1 MTADATASDTVAGV
15 LRRTAED
22 RWRIVRLLPRAG
34 GPAVC
39 AAVVVNLLLAAAP
52 VLFVVATS
60 RMIGWLPQAVRDGV
74 DAPAFGHLVTAFVV
88 AAGAL
93 SAQQLLAQLQVATG
107 LLVQRRIDGWVA
119 DELMTAAL
127 SSVSTTPLEDQAL
140 LEQLTEASREVEHG
154 IQSPGAAGAGM
165 LALLARYGQ
174 LLGYAVI
181 VGAAFAWSAGLGL
194 LVAVLAFRHGQR
206 GGLRR
211 YAAIYGS
218 VVARIRRLTYFRGVA
233 MGRPAAKEIRI
244 FGLLPWLRE
253 QYREAYLDWMRPVW
267 AQRRRV
273 YLKPYFLYTA
283 VGLTVLV
290 AVLAALGLAGGD
302 GQVGL
307 TRLALVI
314 QAVLAAVQLGEFYP
328 EADVQ
333 TQFGMNA
340 YRAVGEFRAGM
351 RDRTATGDVAAGPA
365 VEPASGRAGDR
376 PAGPV
381 DIRFEAVSF
390 RYPHR
395 TTPVFTDLDLTLPA
409 GACTAIVGLNGAG
422 KTTLVKLL
430 SRLALPD
437 AGRITV
443 GATPVDDLPPA
454 HWRRHLAVIFQD
466 FLRYETSAADNIA
479 LGAIAHADDREGIR
493 AAADAAGILD
503 TLDALPLGLDTPLT
517 GQLRD
522 GVDLSGGQWQRVA
535 IARALFAVRHG
546 ASVLVLDE
554 PTASLDVR
562 AEARFF
568 DEIIAATTGVTTVL
582 ISHRF
587 ATVRRADH
595 IVVLEQ
601 GRVVEQGS
609 HEELLSRGGRY
620 ARLFS
625 LQAQRFAAHPDPV
638 TSDAT
643 DAGPPTA
650 GPPTAGPP
658 TAGPPTAGP
667 PTAGPVDGGA
677 VDGDLD
683 GGPLDAGGAAAD
695 VGSPGSTR

>member
-1 MTADATASDTVAGV
+1 MTDDATTAGSVAGV
-15 LRRTAED
+15 VRRTAVD
-22 RWRIVRLLPRAG
+22 RWRIVTLLPRAG
-34 GPAVC
+34 VPAVA
-39 AAVVVNLLLAAAP
+39 AAVLVNLLLAAAP
-52 VLFVVATS
+52 VVFVVATS

-74 DAPAFGHLVTAFVV
+74 ESPAFGHLVTAFVV

-93 SAQQLLAQLQVATG
+93 SAQQLLAQLQVTTG
-107 LLVQRRIDGWVA
+107 LLVQRRIDGAVA
-119 DELMTAAL
+119 DELMAAAL
-127 SSVSTTPLEDQAL
+127 GSTSTTPLEDQAL

-174 LLGYAVI
+174 LLGYAVV
-181 VGAAFAWSAGLGL
+181 VGAAFAWAAGFGL

-211 YAAIYGS
+211 YAAIYGAI
-218 VVARIRRLTYFRGVA
+218 VARVRRLTYFRGVA
-233 MGRPAAKEIRI
+233 MGRPAAKEIRV

-253 QYREAYLDWMRPVW
+253 QYRQAYLDWMRPVW
-267 AQRRRV
+267 VQRRRV
-273 YLKPYFLYTA
+273 YLRPYFLYTA

-290 AVLAALGLAGGD
+290 AVLAALGLAGGQ
-302 GQVGL
+302 GRVGL
-307 TRLALVI
+307 TQLALVI

-351 RDRTATGDVAAGPA
+351 RDRTSPGDGPTDDPTDAAPAPAPA
-365 VEPASGRAGDR
+365 VEHAPAA
-376 PAGPV
+376 
-381 DIRFEAVSF
+381 DIRFEGVSF

-395 TTPVFTDLDLTLPA
+395 ATPVFTDLDLTLPA

-430 SRLALPD
+430 ARLALPD

-443 GATPVDDLPPA
+443 GGRPIDELPTA
-454 HWRRHLAVIFQD
+454 RWRRDLAVIFQD
-466 FLRYETSAADNIA
+466 YLRYATSAADNIA
-479 LGAIAHADDREGIR
+479 LGAIRHADDRDGIR
-493 AAADAAGILD
+493 AAAEAAGILA
-503 TLDALPLGLDTPLT
+503 TLDALPRGLDTPLS

-535 IARALFAVRHG
+535 IARALFAIRHG

-568 DEIIAATTGVTTVL
+568 DEIIAATTGVTTIL

-595 IVVLEQ
+595 IVVLAE

-609 HEELLSRGGRY
+609 HAELLDRGGRY
-620 ARLFS
+620 ARLFT
-625 LQAQRFAAHPDPV
+625 LQAERFATPAADTPPADRP
-638 TSDAT
+638 
-643 DAGPPTA
+643 DAGPPTGHPDA
-650 GPPTAGPP
+650 GPPAGDPGTGAP
-658 TAGPPTAGP
+658 VDGP
-667 PTAGPVDGGA
+667 DGGA
-677 VDGDLD
+677 VD
-683 GGPLDAGGAAAD
+683 
-695 VGSPGSTR
+695 VGSTRSVR

>member
-1 MTADATASDTVAGV
+1 MTEDATTAGVVAGV
-15 LRRTAED
+15 VRRTAVD
-22 RWRIVRLLPRAG
+22 RWRIVTLLPRAG
-34 GPAVC
+34 VPAVA
-39 AAVVVNLLLAAAP
+39 AAVLVNLLLAAAP

-74 DAPAFGHLVTAFVV
+74 ESPAFGHLVTAFVV

-93 SAQQLLAQLQVATG
+93 SAQQLLAQLQVTTG
-107 LLVQRRIDGWVA
+107 LLVQRRIDGAVA
-119 DELMTAAL
+119 DELMAAAL
-127 SSVSTTPLEDQAL
+127 GSTGTAPLEDQTL

-174 LLGYAVI
+174 LLGYAVV
-181 VGAAFAWSAGLGL
+181 VGAAFAWPAGVGL
-194 LVAVLAFRHGQR
+194 LVAVLVFRHGQR

-218 VVARIRRLTYFRGVA
+218 VVARVRRLTYFRGVA
-233 MGRPAAKEIRI
+233 MGGPAAKEIRI

-253 QYREAYLDWMRPVW
+253 QYRQAYLDWMRPVW

-273 YLKPYFLYTA
+273 YLRPYFLYTA

-290 AVLAALGLAGGD
+290 AVLAALGLAGGQ

-351 RDRTATGDVAAGPA
+351 RDRTSPDDGPTDDDPADADPEPAAGAERAPA
-365 VEPASGRAGDR
+365 A
-376 PAGPV
+376 
-381 DIRFEAVSF
+381 DIRFEGVSF
-390 RYPHR
+390 RYPHGA
-395 TTPVFTDLDLTLPA
+395 TPVFTDLDLTLPA

-443 GATPVDDLPPA
+443 GGRPIDALPA
-454 HWRRHLAVIFQD
+454 ARWRRDLAVIFQD
-466 FLRYETSAADNIA
+466 YLRYATSAADNIA
-479 LGAIAHADDREGIR
+479 LGAVRHADDRDGIR
-493 AAADAAGILD
+493 AAAEAAGILA
-503 TLDALPLGLDTPLT
+503 TLDALPRGLDTPLS

-535 IARALFAVRHG
+535 IARALFALRHG

-568 DEIIAATTGVTTVL
+568 DEIIAATPGVTTIL

-595 IVVLEQ
+595 IVVLAE
-601 GRVVEQGS
+601 GRVAEQGS
-609 HEELLSRGGRY
+609 HAELLDRGGRY
-620 ARLFS
+620 ARLFT
-625 LQAQRFAAHPDPV
+625 LQAERFATPAADTPPPDR
-638 TSDAT
+638 S
-643 DAGPPTA
+643 DAGPAPDDPGTGA
-650 GPPTAGPP
+650 PVDGP
-658 TAGPPTAGP
+658 
-667 PTAGPVDGGA
+667 DGGA
-677 VDGDLD
+677 VD
-683 GGPLDAGGAAAD
+683 
-695 VGSPGSTR
+695 VGSTRSVR

>member
-1 MTADATASDTVAGV
+1 MSGDATTTGTVAGV
-15 LRRTAED
+15 VRRTAVD
-22 RWRIVRLLPRAG
+22 RWRIVTLLPRAG
-34 GPAVC
+34 VPAVG
-39 AAVVVNLLLAAAP
+39 AAVLVNLLLAAAP

-93 SAQQLLAQLQVATG
+93 SAQQLLAQLQVTTG
-107 LLVQRRIDGWVA
+107 LLVQRRIDGAVA
-119 DELMTAAL
+119 DELMAAAL
-127 SSVSTTPLEDQAL
+127 GSTSTAPLEDQAL

-181 VGAAFAWSAGLGL
+181 VGAAFAWAAGVGL

-211 YAAIYGS
+211 YAAIYGA
-218 VVARIRRLTYFRGVA
+218 VVARVRRLTYFRGVA
-233 MGRPAAKEIRI
+233 MGQPAAKEIRV

-253 QYREAYLDWMRPVW
+253 QYRQAYLDWMRPVW

-273 YLKPYFLYTA
+273 YLRPYFLYTA

-290 AVLAALGLAGGD
+290 AVLAALGLAGGQ

-351 RDRTATGDVAAGPA
+351 RDRTSTDDAPADDAPAPTAAAQPA
-365 VEPASGRAGDR
+365 PA
-376 PAGPV
+376 PAA

-395 TTPVFTDLDLTLPA
+395 ATPVFTDLELTLPA

-443 GATPVDDLPPA
+443 GGRPIDTLPTA
-454 HWRRHLAVIFQD
+454 RWRRDLAVIFQD
-466 FLRYETSAADNIA
+466 YLRYATSAADNIA
-479 LGAIAHADDREGIR
+479 LGAIRHADDRDGIR
-493 AAADAAGILD
+493 AAAEAAGILA
-503 TLDALPLGLDTPLT
+503 TLDALPRGLDTPLS

-535 IARALFAVRHG
+535 IARALFAIRHG

-568 DEIIAATTGVTTVL
+568 DEIIAATPGVTTIL

-595 IVVLEQ
+595 IVVLAE

-609 HEELLSRGGRY
+609 HAELLALGGRY
-620 ARLFS
+620 ARLFT
-625 LQAQRFAAHPDPV
+625 LQAERFATPAADTPPADDPDPG
-638 TSDAT
+638 A
-643 DAGPPTA
+643 
-650 GPPTAGPP
+650 
-658 TAGPPTAGP
+658 
-667 PTAGPVDGGA
+667 PVDDPDGGA
-677 VDGDLD
+677 VD
-683 GGPLDAGGAAAD
+683 
-695 VGSPGSTR
+695 VGSTRSVR

>member
-1 MTADATASDTVAGV
+1 MSGDATTAGVVAGV
-15 LRRTAED
+15 VRRTAVD
-22 RWRIVRLLPRAG
+22 RWRIVTLLPRAG
-34 GPAVC
+34 VPAVA
-39 AAVVVNLLLAAAP
+39 AAVLVNLLLAAAP
-52 VLFVVATS
+52 VVFVVATS

-74 DAPAFGHLVTAFVV
+74 ESPAFGHLVTAFVV

-93 SAQQLLAQLQVATG
+93 SAQQLLAQLQVTTG
-107 LLVQRRIDGWVA
+107 LLVQRRIDGAVA
-119 DELMTAAL
+119 DELMAAAL
-127 SSVSTTPLEDQAL
+127 GSTSTTPLEDQAL

-174 LLGYAVI
+174 LLGYAVV
-181 VGAAFAWSAGLGL
+181 VGAAFAWAAGVGL

-211 YAAIYGS
+211 YAAIYGAI
-218 VVARIRRLTYFRGVA
+218 VARVRRLTYFRGVA
-233 MGRPAAKEIRI
+233 MGRPAAKEIRV
-244 FGLLPWLRE
+244 FGLLPWLRG
-253 QYREAYLDWMRPVW
+253 QYRQAYLDWMRPVW

-273 YLKPYFLYTA
+273 YLRPYFLYTA

-290 AVLAALGLAGGD
+290 AVLAALGLAGGQ
-302 GQVGL
+302 GRVGL
-307 TRLALVI
+307 TQLALVI

-351 RDRTATGDVAAGPA
+351 RDRTSPGDEAADDGPADDDPASAAA
-365 VEPASGRAGDR
+365 VEPA
-376 PAGPV
+376 PAA

-395 TTPVFTDLDLTLPA
+395 ATPVFTDLDLTLPA

-430 SRLALPD
+430 ARLALPD

-443 GATPVDDLPPA
+443 GGRPIDTLPTA
-454 HWRRHLAVIFQD
+454 RWRRDLAVIFQD
-466 FLRYETSAADNIA
+466 YLRYATSAADNIA
-479 LGAIAHADDREGIR
+479 LGAIRHADDRDGIR
-493 AAADAAGILD
+493 AAAGAAGILA
-503 TLDALPLGLDTPLT
+503 TLDALPRGLDTPLS

-535 IARALFAVRHG
+535 IARALFAIRHG

-568 DEIIAATTGVTTVL
+568 DEIIAATTGVTTIL

-595 IVVLEQ
+595 IVVLAE

-609 HEELLSRGGRY
+609 HAELLARGGRY
-620 ARLFS
+620 ARLFT
-625 LQAQRFAAHPDPV
+625 LQAERFATPAADTSTVDGAGVDPPA
-638 TSDAT
+638 D
-643 DAGPPTA
+643 DP
-650 GPPTAGPP
+650 
-658 TAGPPTAGP
+658 
-667 PTAGPVDGGA
+667 DGGA
-677 VDGDLD
+677 VD
-683 GGPLDAGGAAAD
+683 
-695 VGSPGSTR
+695 VGSTRSVR

>member
-1 MTADATASDTVAGV
+1 MTGDATTAGVVAGV
-15 LRRTAED
+15 VRRTAVD
-22 RWRIVRLLPRAG
+22 RWRIVTLLPRAG
-34 GPAVC
+34 VPAV
-39 AAVVVNLLLAAAP
+39 AAAALVNLLLAAAP
-52 VLFVVATS
+52 VVFVVATS

-74 DAPAFGHLVTAFVV
+74 ESPAFGHLVTAFVV

-93 SAQQLLAQLQVATG
+93 SAQQLLAQLQVTTG
-107 LLVQRRIDGWVA
+107 LLVQRRIDGAVA
-119 DELMTAAL
+119 DELMAAAL
-127 SSVSTTPLEDQAL
+127 GSTSTTPLEDQAL

-174 LLGYAVI
+174 LLGYAVV
-181 VGAAFAWSAGLGL
+181 VGAAFAWAAGFGL

-211 YAAIYGS
+211 YAAIYGAI
-218 VVARIRRLTYFRGVA
+218 VARVRRLTYFRGVA
-233 MGRPAAKEIRI
+233 MGRPAAKEIRV
-244 FGLLPWLRE
+244 FGLLPWLRG
-253 QYREAYLDWMRPVW
+253 QYRQAYLDWMRPVW

-273 YLKPYFLYTA
+273 YLRPYFLYTA

-290 AVLAALGLAGGD
+290 AVLAALGLAGGQ
-302 GQVGL
+302 GRVGL
-307 TRLALVI
+307 TQLALVI

-351 RDRTATGDVAAGPA
+351 RDRTSPGDDAAGDDAADDDPASAAAA
-365 VEPASGRAGDR
+365 VEPA
-376 PAGPV
+376 PAA

-395 TTPVFTDLDLTLPA
+395 ATPVFTDLDLTLPA

-443 GATPVDDLPPA
+443 GGRPIDTLPTA
-454 HWRRHLAVIFQD
+454 RWRRELAVIFQD
-466 FLRYETSAADNIA
+466 YLRYATSAADNIA
-479 LGAIAHADDREGIR
+479 LGAVRHADDRDGIR
-493 AAADAAGILD
+493 AAAEAAGILA
-503 TLDALPLGLDTPLT
+503 TLDALPRGLDTPLS

-535 IARALFAVRHG
+535 IARALFAIRHG

-568 DEIIAATTGVTTVL
+568 DEIIAATTGVTTIL

-595 IVVLEQ
+595 IVVLAE

-609 HEELLSRGGRY
+609 HAELLARGGRY
-620 ARLFS
+620 ARLFT
-625 LQAQRFAAHPDPV
+625 LQAERFATPAAD
-638 TSDAT
+638 
-643 DAGPPTA
+643 PPTVDGA
-650 GPPTAGPP
+650 GADPPADDP
-658 TAGPPTAGP
+658 
-667 PTAGPVDGGA
+667 DGGA
-677 VDGDLD
+677 VD
-683 GGPLDAGGAAAD
+683 
-695 VGSPGSTR
+695 VGSTRSVR

>member
-1 MTADATASDTVAGV
+1 MSADGTPPDTVTGV
-15 LRRTAED
+15 LRRTAVD
-22 RWRIVRLLPRAG
+22 RWRIVGLLPRAG

-74 DAPAFGHLVTAFVV
+74 ASPAFGHLVTAFVV
-88 AAGAL
+88 AAAAL

-174 LLGYAVI
+174 LLGYAVV
-181 VGAAFAWSAGLGL
+181 VGVAFAWWAGVGL

-211 YAAIYGS
+211 YAAIYGA
-218 VVARIRRLTYFRGVA
+218 VVARVRRLTYFRGVA

-244 FGLLPWLRE
+244 FGLLPWLRA

-273 YLKPYFLYTA
+273 YLKPYFVYTA
-283 VGLTVLV
+283 VGLTALV

-340 YRAVGEFRAGM
+340 YRAVGEFRTGM
-351 RDRTATGDVAAGPA
+351 RDRTSTGDVATGPA
-365 VEPASGRAGDR
+365 APPPSGGCVAPPA
-376 PAGPV
+376 

-395 TTPVFTDLDLTLPA
+395 TAPVFTDLDLTLPA

-430 SRLALPD
+430 ARLALPD

-443 GATPVDDLPPA
+443 GTTPIDDLPPA
-454 HWRRHLAVIFQD
+454 DWRRHLAVIFQD
-466 FLRYETSAADNIA
+466 YLRYETSAADNIA
-479 LGAIAHADDREGIR
+479 LGAIAHADDRDGIR

-503 TLDALPLGLDTPLT
+503 ALDALPLGLDTPLT

-568 DEIIAATTGVTTVL
+568 DEIIAATTGVTTLL

-595 IVVLEQ
+595 IVVLAE

-609 HEELLSRGGRY
+609 HAELLSLGGRY
-620 ARLFS
+620 ARLFA
-625 LQAQRFAAHPDPV
+625 LQAQRFA
-638 TSDAT
+638 TRSDADPS
-643 DAGPPTA
+643 DAGLGGDLSGGDLGG
-650 GPPTAGPP
+650 GPSDGDL
-658 TAGPPTAGP
+658 GG
-667 PTAGPVDGGA
+667 GPVDADGAA
-677 VDGDLD
+677 VD
-683 GGPLDAGGAAAD
+683 
-695 VGSPGSTR
+695 VRSPRSAR

>member
-1 MTADATASDTVAGV
+1 MTGDATTAGVVAGV
-15 LRRTAED
+15 VRRTAVD
-22 RWRIVRLLPRAG
+22 RWCIVTLLPRAG
-34 GPAVC
+34 VPAVA
-39 AAVVVNLLLAAAP
+39 AAVLVNLLLAAAP
-52 VLFVVATS
+52 VVFVVATS

-74 DAPAFGHLVTAFVV
+74 ESPAFGHLVTAFVV

-93 SAQQLLAQLQVATG
+93 SAQQLLAQLQVTTG
-107 LLVQRRIDGWVA
+107 LLVQRRIDGAVA
-119 DELMTAAL
+119 DELMAAAL
-127 SSVSTTPLEDQAL
+127 GSTSTTPLEDQAL

-174 LLGYAVI
+174 LLGYAVV
-181 VGAAFAWSAGLGL
+181 VGAAFAWAAGFGL

-211 YAAIYGS
+211 YAAIYGAI
-218 VVARIRRLTYFRGVA
+218 VARVRRLTYFRGVA
-233 MGRPAAKEIRI
+233 MGRPAAKEIRV
-244 FGLLPWLRE
+244 FGLLPWLRG
-253 QYREAYLDWMRPVW
+253 QYRQAYLDWMRPVW

-273 YLKPYFLYTA
+273 YLRPYFLYTA

-290 AVLAALGLAGGD
+290 AVLAALGLAGGQ
-302 GQVGL
+302 GRVGL
-307 TRLALVI
+307 TQLALVI
-314 QAVLAAVQLGEFYP
+314 QAVLAGVQLGEFYP

-351 RDRTATGDVAAGPA
+351 RDRTSPGDDAAGDGPA
-365 VEPASGRAGDR
+365 GDDPASAAAAAEPA
-376 PAGPV
+376 PAA

-395 TTPVFTDLDLTLPA
+395 ATPVFTDLDLTLPA

-443 GATPVDDLPPA
+443 GGRPIDTLPTA
-454 HWRRHLAVIFQD
+454 RWRRELAVIFQD
-466 FLRYETSAADNIA
+466 YLRYATSAADNIA
-479 LGAIAHADDREGIR
+479 LGAVRHADDRDGIR
-493 AAADAAGILD
+493 AAAEAAGILA
-503 TLDALPLGLDTPLT
+503 TLDALPRGLDTPLS

-535 IARALFAVRHG
+535 IARALFAIRHG

-568 DEIIAATTGVTTVL
+568 DEIIAATTGVTTIL

-595 IVVLEQ
+595 IVVLAE

-609 HEELLSRGGRY
+609 HAELLARGGRY
-620 ARLFS
+620 ARLFT
-625 LQAQRFAAHPDPV
+625 LQAERFATPAAD
-638 TSDAT
+638 
-643 DAGPPTA
+643 PPTVDGA
-650 GPPTAGPP
+650 GADPPADDP
-658 TAGPPTAGP
+658 
-667 PTAGPVDGGA
+667 DGGA
-677 VDGDLD
+677 VD
-683 GGPLDAGGAAAD
+683 
-695 VGSPGSTR
+695 VGSTRSVR

>member
-1 MTADATASDTVAGV
+1 MTGDATTAGAVAGV
-15 LRRTAED
+15 VRRTAVD
-22 RWRIVRLLPRAG
+22 RWRIVTLLPRAG
-34 GPAVC
+34 VPAVA
-39 AAVVVNLLLAAAP
+39 AAVLVNLLLAAAP

-74 DAPAFGHLVTAFVV
+74 GSPAFGHLVTAFVV

-93 SAQQLLAQLQVATG
+93 SAQQLLAQLQVTTG
-107 LLVQRRIDGWVA
+107 LLVQRRIDGAVA
-119 DELMTAAL
+119 DELMAAAL
-127 SSVSTTPLEDQAL
+127 GSTSTTPLEDQAL

-174 LLGYAVI
+174 LLGYAVL
-181 VGAAFAWSAGLGL
+181 VGAAFAWAAGVGL
-194 LVAVLAFRHGQR
+194 LVAVLASRHGQR

-211 YAAIYGS
+211 YAAIYGA
-218 VVARIRRLTYFRGVA
+218 VVARVRRLTYFRGVA
-233 MGRPAAKEIRI
+233 MGRPAAKEIRV

-253 QYREAYLDWMRPVW
+253 QYRQAYLDWMRPVW

-273 YLKPYFLYTA
+273 YLRPYFLYTA

-290 AVLAALGLAGGD
+290 AVLAALGLAGGQ

-307 TRLALVI
+307 TQLALVI

-351 RDRTATGDVAAGPA
+351 RDRTSPGDDAADDGPA
-365 VEPASGRAGDR
+365 EDDPASAALEPA
-376 PAGPV
+376 PAA

-395 TTPVFTDLDLTLPA
+395 AEPVFTDLDLTLPA

-443 GATPVDDLPPA
+443 GGRPVDELPTA
-454 HWRRHLAVIFQD
+454 RWRRDLAVIFQD
-466 FLRYETSAADNIA
+466 YLRYATSAADNIA
-479 LGAIAHADDREGIR
+479 LGAVRHADDRDGIR
-493 AAADAAGILD
+493 AAAEAAGILA
-503 TLDALPLGLDTPLT
+503 TLDALPRGLDTPLS

-535 IARALFAVRHG
+535 IARALFAIRHG

-568 DEIIAATTGVTTVL
+568 DEIIAATTGVTTIL

-595 IVVLEQ
+595 IVVLAE

-609 HEELLSRGGRY
+609 HAELLARGGRY
-620 ARLFS
+620 ARLFT
-625 LQAQRFAAHPDPV
+625 LQAERFA
-638 TSDAT
+638 T
-643 DAGPPTA
+643 PTA
-650 GPPTAGPP
+650 DTATIDG
-658 TAGPPTAGP
+658 AGADLPADDP
-667 PTAGPVDGGA
+667 DGGA
-677 VDGDLD
+677 VD
-683 GGPLDAGGAAAD
+683 
-695 VGSPGSTR
+695 VGSTRSVK

>member
-1 MTADATASDTVAGV
+1 MSADGTAPDTVTGV
-15 LRRTAED
+15 LRRTAVD
-22 RWRIVRLLPRAG
+22 RWRIVGLLPRAG

-74 DAPAFGHLVTAFVV
+74 DSPAFGHLVTAFVV
-88 AAGAL
+88 AAAAL
-93 SAQQLLAQLQVATG
+93 SAQQSLAQLQVATG

-174 LLGYAVI
+174 LLGYAVL
-181 VGAAFAWSAGLGL
+181 VGVAFAWWAGLGL

-211 YAAIYGS
+211 YAAIYGA
-218 VVARIRRLTYFRGVA
+218 VVARVRRLTYFRGVA

-253 QYREAYLDWMRPVW
+253 EYRESYLDWMRPVW

-273 YLKPYFLYTA
+273 YLTPYFLYTA
-283 VGLTVLV
+283 VGLTALV

-340 YRAVGEFRAGM
+340 YRAVGEFRTGM
-351 RDRTATGDVAAGPA
+351 RDRTSTGDVATGPTAPPPPGRVVDRPTGPA
-365 VEPASGRAGDR
+365 
-376 PAGPV
+376 

-395 TTPVFTDLDLTLPA
+395 TAQVFTDLDLTLPA

-430 SRLALPD
+430 ARLALPD

-443 GATPVDDLPPA
+443 GATPIDDLPPA
-454 HWRRHLAVIFQD
+454 DWRRHLAVIFQD
-466 FLRYETSAADNIA
+466 YLRYETSAADNIA
-479 LGAIAHADDREGIR
+479 LGAIAHADDRDGIR

-503 TLDALPLGLDTPLT
+503 ALDALPLGLDTPLT

-595 IVVLEQ
+595 IVVLAE

-609 HEELLSRGGRY
+609 HADLLSLGGRY
-620 ARLFS
+620 ARLFA
-625 LQAQRFAAHPDPV
+625 LQAQRFA
-638 TSDAT
+638 TRSDADPS
-643 DAGPPTA
+643 DADLDADLSDGDLSDGDLSDVDLSDGDLGGGPPD
-650 GPPTAGPP
+650 GDLG
-658 TAGPPTAGP
+658 G
-667 PTAGPVDGGA
+667 GPVDA
-677 VDGDLD
+677 D
-683 GGPLDAGGAAAD
+683 GAAVD
-695 VGSPGSTR
+695 VGSPRSAR

>member
-1 MTADATASDTVAGV
+1 MTGDATTAGVVAGV
-15 LRRTAED
+15 VRRTAVD
-22 RWRIVRLLPRAG
+22 RWRIVTLLPRAG
-34 GPAVC
+34 VPAVA
-39 AAVVVNLLLAAAP
+39 AAVLVNLLLAAAP
-52 VLFVVATS
+52 VVFVVATS

-74 DAPAFGHLVTAFVV
+74 ESPAFGHLVTAFVV

-93 SAQQLLAQLQVATG
+93 SAQQLLAQLQVTTG
-107 LLVQRRIDGWVA
+107 LLVQRRIDGAVA
-119 DELMTAAL
+119 DELMAAAL
-127 SSVSTTPLEDQAL
+127 GSTSTTPLEDQAL

-174 LLGYAVI
+174 LLGYAVV
-181 VGAAFAWSAGLGL
+181 VGAAFAWAAGFGL

-211 YAAIYGS
+211 YAAIYGAI
-218 VVARIRRLTYFRGVA
+218 VARVRRLTYFRGVA
-233 MGRPAAKEIRI
+233 MGRPAAKEIRV
-244 FGLLPWLRE
+244 FGLLPWLRG
-253 QYREAYLDWMRPVW
+253 QYRQAYLDWMRPVW

-273 YLKPYFLYTA
+273 YLRPYFLYTA

-290 AVLAALGLAGGD
+290 AVLAALGLAGGQ
-302 GQVGL
+302 GRVGL
-307 TRLALVI
+307 TQLALVI
-314 QAVLAAVQLGEFYP
+314 QAVLAGVQLGEFYP

-351 RDRTATGDVAAGPA
+351 RDRTSPGDDAAGDGPA
-365 VEPASGRAGDR
+365 GDDPASAAAAAEPA
-376 PAGPV
+376 PAA

-395 TTPVFTDLDLTLPA
+395 ATPVFTDLDLTLPA

-443 GATPVDDLPPA
+443 GGRPIDTLPTA
-454 HWRRHLAVIFQD
+454 RWRRDLAVIFQD
-466 FLRYETSAADNIA
+466 YLRYATSAADNIA
-479 LGAIAHADDREGIR
+479 LGAVRHADDRDGIR
-493 AAADAAGILD
+493 AAAEAAGILA
-503 TLDALPLGLDTPLT
+503 TLDALPRGLDTPLS

-535 IARALFAVRHG
+535 IARALFAIRHG

-568 DEIIAATTGVTTVL
+568 DEIIAATTGVTTIL

-595 IVVLEQ
+595 IVVLAE

-609 HEELLSRGGRY
+609 HAELLARGGRY
-620 ARLFS
+620 ARLFT
-625 LQAQRFAAHPDPV
+625 LQAERFATPAAD
-638 TSDAT
+638 
-643 DAGPPTA
+643 PPTVDGA
-650 GPPTAGPP
+650 GADPSADDP
-658 TAGPPTAGP
+658 
-667 PTAGPVDGGA
+667 DGGA
-677 VDGDLD
+677 VD
-683 GGPLDAGGAAAD
+683 
-695 VGSPGSTR
+695 VGSTRSVR

>member
-1 MTADATASDTVAGV
+1 MTADGTAPDTVAGV

-22 RWRIVRLLPRAG
+22 RWRIVGLLPRAG

-74 DAPAFGHLVTAFVV
+74 DSPAFGHLVTAFVV
-88 AAGAL
+88 AAAAL

-127 SSVSTTPLEDQAL
+127 GSVSTTLLEDQAL

-174 LLGYAVI
+174 LLGYAVL
-181 VGAAFAWSAGLGL
+181 VGLAFAWWAGLGL

-211 YAAIYGS
+211 YAAIYGA
-218 VVARIRRLTYFRGVA
+218 VVARVRRLTYFRGVA

-283 VGLTVLV
+283 VGLTALV

-340 YRAVGEFRAGM
+340 YRAVGEFRTGM
-351 RDRTATGDVAAGPA
+351 RERTSTGDVATGPTVAPPALTPPPVPGDHDGAGSR
-365 VEPASGRAGDR
+365 VVGR
-376 PAGPV
+376 PAGPA

-395 TTPVFTDLDLTLPA
+395 TASVFTDLDLTLPA

-430 SRLALPD
+430 ARLTMPDRGRDHRRTAPTSRAY
-437 AGRITV
+437 
-443 GATPVDDLPPA
+443 PPA
-454 HWRRHLAVIFQD
+454 AWRRQPGGHLPG
-466 FLRYETSAADNIA
+466 LRRGTRSQRRRQRRAS
-479 LGAIAHADDREGIR
+479 GAIAHADDRDGIR
-493 AAADAAGILD
+493 AAVEAVGLARRARRAAPRHGHPAGPAPARRRRPVRRAVAAG
-503 TLDALPLGLDTPLT
+503 GH
-517 GQLRD
+517 
-522 GVDLSGGQWQRVA
+522 
-535 IARALFAVRHG
+535 RAGAVRRPARRLG
-546 ASVLVLDE
+546 AGADE

-568 DEIIAATTGVTTVL
+568 DEFIDR
-582 ISHRF
+582 H
-587 ATVRRADH
+587 H
-595 IVVLEQ
+595 
-601 GRVVEQGS
+601 
-609 HEELLSRGGRY
+609 GG
-620 ARLFS
+620 
-625 LQAQRFAAHPDPV
+625 HH
-638 TSDAT
+638 
-643 DAGPPTA
+643 
-650 GPPTAGPP
+650 
-658 TAGPPTAGP
+658 
-667 PTAGPVDGGA
+667 
-677 VDGDLD
+677 
-683 GGPLDAGGAAAD
+683 AAD
-695 VGSPGSTR
+695 LAPVLHRPAGRPDRRTGAGAG

>member
-1 MTADATASDTVAGV
+1 MTDDATTAGSVAGV
-15 LRRTAED
+15 VRRTAVD
-22 RWRIVRLLPRAG
+22 RWRIVTLLPRAG
-34 GPAVC
+34 V
-39 AAVVVNLLLAAAP
+39 AAVAAAVLVNLLLAAAP
-52 VLFVVATS
+52 VVFVVATS

-74 DAPAFGHLVTAFVV
+74 ESPAFGHLVTAFVV

-93 SAQQLLAQLQVATG
+93 SAQQLLAQLQVTTG
-107 LLVQRRIDGWVA
+107 LLVQRRIDGAVA
-119 DELMTAAL
+119 DELMAAAL
-127 SSVSTTPLEDQAL
+127 GSTSTAPLEDQAL

-174 LLGYAVI
+174 LLGYAVV
-181 VGAAFAWSAGLGL
+181 VGAAFAWAAGFGL

-211 YAAIYGS
+211 YAAIYGAI
-218 VVARIRRLTYFRGVA
+218 VARVRRLTYFRGVA
-233 MGRPAAKEIRI
+233 MGRPAAKEIRV

-253 QYREAYLDWMRPVW
+253 QYRQAYLDWMRPVW
-267 AQRRRV
+267 VQRRRV
-273 YLKPYFLYTA
+273 YLRPYFLYTA

-290 AVLAALGLAGGD
+290 AVLAALGLAGGQ
-302 GQVGL
+302 GRVGL
-307 TRLALVI
+307 TQLALVI

-351 RDRTATGDVAAGPA
+351 RDRTSPGDGPTDDPTDADPAAEHAPA
-365 VEPASGRAGDR
+365 A
-376 PAGPV
+376 
-381 DIRFEAVSF
+381 DIRFEGVSF

-395 TTPVFTDLDLTLPA
+395 ATPVFTDLDLTLPA

-430 SRLALPD
+430 ARLALPD

-443 GATPVDDLPPA
+443 GGRPIDELPTTR
-454 HWRRHLAVIFQD
+454 WRRDLAVIFQD
-466 FLRYETSAADNIA
+466 YLRYATSAADNIA
-479 LGAIAHADDREGIR
+479 LGAIRHADDRDGIR
-493 AAADAAGILD
+493 AAAEAAGILA
-503 TLDALPLGLDTPLT
+503 TLDALPRGLDTPLS

-535 IARALFAVRHG
+535 IARALFAIRHG

-568 DEIIAATTGVTTVL
+568 DEIIAATTGVTTIL

-595 IVVLEQ
+595 IVVLAE

-609 HEELLSRGGRY
+609 HAELLDRGGRY
-620 ARLFS
+620 ARLFT
-625 LQAQRFAAHPDPV
+625 LQAERFATPAADTPPTGHP
-638 TSDAT
+638 
-643 DAGPPTA
+643 DAGPPA
-650 GPPTAGPP
+650 GDPGTGAPADGP
-658 TAGPPTAGP
+658 
-667 PTAGPVDGGA
+667 DGGA
-677 VDGDLD
+677 VD
-683 GGPLDAGGAAAD
+683 
-695 VGSPGSTR
+695 VGSTRSVR

>member
-1 MTADATASDTVAGV
+1 MTGDATTAGVVAGV
-15 LRRTAED
+15 VRRTAVD
-22 RWRIVRLLPRAG
+22 RWRIVTLLPRAG
-34 GPAVC
+34 VPTVA
-39 AAVVVNLLLAAAP
+39 AAVLVNLLLAAAP
-52 VLFVVATS
+52 VVFVVATS

-74 DAPAFGHLVTAFVV
+74 ESPAFGHLVTAFVV

-93 SAQQLLAQLQVATG
+93 SAQQLLAQLQVTTG
-107 LLVQRRIDGWVA
+107 LLVQRRIDGAVA
-119 DELMTAAL
+119 DELMAAAL
-127 SSVSTTPLEDQAL
+127 GSTSTAPLEDQAL

-174 LLGYAVI
+174 LLGYAVV
-181 VGAAFAWSAGLGL
+181 VGAAFAWAAGVGL

-211 YAAIYGS
+211 YAAIYGA
-218 VVARIRRLTYFRGVA
+218 VVARVRRLTYFRGVA
-233 MGRPAAKEIRI
+233 MGQPAAKEIRV

-253 QYREAYLDWMRPVW
+253 RYRQAYLDWMRPVW
-267 AQRRRV
+267 VQRRRV
-273 YLKPYFLYTA
+273 YLRPYFLYTA

-290 AVLAALGLAGGD
+290 AVLAALGLAGGQ
-302 GQVGL
+302 GRVGL
-307 TRLALVI
+307 TQLALVI

-351 RDRTATGDVAAGPA
+351 RDRTSPGDDAADDDPADDDPASAAA
-365 VEPASGRAGDR
+365 VEPA
-376 PAGPV
+376 PAG

-395 TTPVFTDLDLTLPA
+395 ATPVFTDLDLTLPA

-443 GATPVDDLPPA
+443 GGRPIDAIPTA
-454 HWRRHLAVIFQD
+454 RWRRDLAVIFQD
-466 FLRYETSAADNIA
+466 YLRYATSAADNIA
-479 LGAIAHADDREGIR
+479 LGAVRHADDRDGIR
-493 AAADAAGILD
+493 AAAGAAGILA
-503 TLDALPLGLDTPLT
+503 TLDALPRGLDTPLS

-535 IARALFAVRHG
+535 IARALFAIRHG

-568 DEIIAATTGVTTVL
+568 DEIIAATPGVTTIL

-595 IVVLEQ
+595 IVVLAE
-601 GRVVEQGS
+601 GRVAEQGS
-609 HEELLSRGGRY
+609 HAELLARGGRY
-620 ARLFS
+620 ARLFT
-625 LQAQRFAAHPDPV
+625 LQAERFATPAADTPPAEHPGTGAPADDP
-638 TSDAT
+638 
-643 DAGPPTA
+643 
-650 GPPTAGPP
+650 
-658 TAGPPTAGP
+658 
-667 PTAGPVDGGA
+667 DGGA
-677 VDGDLD
+677 VD
-683 GGPLDAGGAAAD
+683 
-695 VGSPGSTR
+695 VGSTRSVR